1 MTAHASDTPEQPTVR
16 HIVCMGVSGTG
27 KSVVGEY
34 LAAERGAVFVDA
46 DSFHPQANKAKMA
59 AGIPLNDDDRWPWLH
74 NLRQWIAEQDEDGV
88 STVVACSALKRSYR
102 DILAAGAEG
111 VFFLHL
117 VAGKAVTAERMN
129 ARAGHF
135 MPASLLDSQLATLEN
150 LGEDEFGEEVSNNGS
165 LEQTQAS
172 ALRVISEHT
181 HPNSADR
188 PE

>member
-1 MTAHASDTPEQPTVR
+1 MTTQASGATSTPTVR

-34 LAAERGAVFVDA
+34 LAAELGAVFADA

-59 AGIPLNDDDRWPWLH
+59 AGIPLTDEDRWPWLE
-74 NLRQWIAEQDEDGV
+74 NLRQWIADQDKDGV
-88 STVVACSALKRSYR
+88 TTVLACSALKRSYR

-117 VAGKAVTAERMN
+117 VASKAITAERMN

-135 MPASLLDSQLATLEN
+135 MPASLLDSQLATLED
-150 LGEDEFGEEVSNNGS
+150 LAEDEFGEEVSNNGS

-172 ALRVISEHT
+172 ALRSIAEHSPEAT
-181 HPNSADR
+181 H
-188 PE
+188 